1 MKTIERI
8 LAALL
13 LIALAVAVIA
23 IVTGPGRAELI
34 DAEPPPF
41 KWTCENNPFPP
52 KESCPVEHQKMI
64 ERIMREKP
72 RSKIDDLSDRVDQLE
87 IELER
92 RK

>member
-1 MKTIERI
+1 MNAR
-8 LAALL
+8 AAQ
-13 LIALAVAVIA
+13 IVAVMVIITPA
-23 IVTGPGRAELI
+23 HAGGLI
-34 DAEPPPF
+34 DAPSPPPF
-41 KWTCENNPFPP
+41 KWTCQNNPFPP

-64 ERIMREKP
+64 ERIMREMP